1 MPKHVSDSTVS
12 PWPRSNILI
21 AGVWM
26 LSGLVILTGCPPENF
41 PAAIPFEQNDVNV
54 IINNSELEPQ
64 EQRDALLALGLSPNS
79 INGLLSAVRTGNQF
93 GGTLTTALEKVR
105 ASRFTTMT
113 PDEVQ
118 LYSDAAEEVDT
129 TLNFNLSDVAAL
141 AVTDLFAVEGLN
153 SAEAVLTFVD
163 DPGNEVP
170 SEIPENFLEDVF
182 VELDP
187 NSIVTLLP

>member
-1 MPKHVSDSTVS
+1 MPKHPDDSTIS
-12 PWPRSNILI
+12 PWPRLTILI
-21 AGVWM
+21 VGVCSLAG
-26 LSGLVILTGCPPENF
+26 LFLLTGCPPENF

-54 IINNSELEPQ
+54 ILNNGELEAQ
-64 EQRDALLALGLSPNS
+64 EQRDALLELGLSPNS
-79 INGLLSAVRTGNQF
+79 INGLLSSVRTGNQF

-105 ASRFTTMT
+105 ASRFTTLT

-129 TLNFNLSDVAAL
+129 TLSFTLSDVAAL
-141 AVTDLFAVEGLN
+141 AVTDLFAAEGLN
-153 SAEAVLTFVD
+153 SAEDVLTFVD

-170 SEIPENFLEDVF
+170 SVIPEDFLQDVF
-182 VELDP
+182 VEFDP